1 LTPFRRRAKIGAPA
15 LNPPEALPPGKEDT
29 YRKKAIG
36 FALAV
41 LATSVVAASA
51 QGGQKVAAGGTLA
64 SAGYSCKKTIT
75 LPLVT
80 PVTGGAGFLG
90 AEQGSWAKYAVKTLA
105 PKLGLKVKFVLGD
118 TPVEQGPAPAQALA
132 QKYVAA
138 ANVLAILGPSTSG
151 AVAASSA
158 TYGQAKIAHI
168 SPSATRTSLTQGA
181 SKEASSAFF
190 RVVPGDYIQGPS
202 DANFMI
208 KTLKVKK
215 VVLLDFQEPYSVGLS
230 DAVEGTLKK
239 NGVSTTRLSAPNTTT
254 DYSAYVSRV
263 PNDADIV
270 FFPTQKPGDAQTFAQ
285 QLIEQGKKAKVFG
298 GDGSN
303 DPSQFK
309 QPGSYVSNFA
319 PLITGIKSDAAI
331 VAAWKK
337 QNPGKAVGSFG
348 PPTYGAAQIA
358 MNAIAL
364 ACKAGHGTATRQAV
378 LRSVKKVRIKNWIL
392 GGSFRWS
399 TKTND
404 PLNAKFYI
412 FQIQSNGS
420 YKLVN

>member
-1 LTPFRRRAKIGAPA
+1 M
-15 LNPPEALPPGKEDT
+15 
-29 YRKKAIG
+29 KKAIG
-36 FALAV
+36 LALAV

-51 QGGQKVAAGGTLA
+51 QGSNRITAASAAGVN
-64 SAGYSCKKTIT
+64 CKSTIT

-105 PKLGLKVKFVLGD
+105 KPLGLKIKFVLGD

-132 QKYVAA
+132 QKYVADKS
-138 ANVLAILGPSTSG
+138 VLVVLGPSTSG

-158 TYGQAKIAHI
+158 TYYSAKIAHI
-168 SPSATRTSLTQGA
+168 SPSATRTSLTQGSPKDA
-181 SKEASSAFF
+181 TPAFF
-190 RVVPGDYIQGPS
+190 RDVPGDYIQGPS

-215 VVLLDFQEPYSVGLS
+215 VVLLDFQEPYSTGLS
-230 DAVEGTLKK
+230 DSVEGVLKK
-239 NGVSTTRLSAPNTTT
+239 AGVSTIRLSAPNTTT
-254 DYSAYVSRV
+254 DYSAYVTKV
-263 PNDADIV
+263 PSDADIV

-303 DPSQFK
+303 DSSAFK

-319 PLITGIKSDAAI
+319 PDITGIAADKALI
-331 VAAWKK
+331 AGWKK
-337 QNPGKAVGSFG
+337 DNPGKAVGSFG
-348 PPTYGAAQIA
+348 PPSYGAAQVA
-358 MNAIAL
+358 MKAIAL
-364 ACKAGHGTATRQAV
+364 ACKSGHSTTTRQAV
-378 LRSVKKVRIKNWIL
+378 LSNIKKVKINNWIL
-392 GGSFRWS
+392 GGSLRWS
-399 TKTND
+399 TKSND

-420 YKLVN
+420 YKLVG

>member
-1 LTPFRRRAKIGAPA
+1 M
-15 LNPPEALPPGKEDT
+15 
-29 YRKKAIG
+29 KKAIG
-36 FALAV
+36 LALAV

-51 QGGQKVAAGGTLA
+51 QGSTKVAVTAAAGVN
-64 SAGYSCKKTIT
+64 CKSTIT

-118 TPVEQGPAPAQALA
+118 TPVEQGASVAQTIA
-132 QKYVAA
+132 QKYVG
-138 ANVLAILGPSTSG
+138 NKSVLAILGPSTSG

-168 SPSATRTSLTQGA
+168 SPSATRTSLTQG
-181 SKEASSAFF
+181 SNKEATSAFF
-190 RVVPGDYIQGPS
+190 RVVPGDYIQGPT
-202 DANFMI
+202 DANYMI
-208 KTLKVKK
+208 KALKVKK

-230 DAVEGTLKK
+230 DAVEATLKK
-239 NGVSTTRLSAPNTTT
+239 AGVSTSRLSAPNTTT
-254 DYSAYVSRV
+254 DYSAYVTKV
-263 PNDADIV
+263 PGDADIV

-303 DPSQFK
+303 DASAFK
-309 QPGSYVSNFA
+309 AAGSYVSNFA
-319 PLITGIKSDAAI
+319 PDITGIPADAAI
-331 VAAWKK
+331 IRGWKK
-337 QNPGKAVGSFG
+337 DNPGKSVGSFG
-348 PPTYGAAQIA
+348 PPSYGAAQVA
-358 MNAIAL
+358 LQAIKL
-364 ACKAGHGTATRQAV
+364 ACTQGHGTVTRQAV
-378 LRSVKKVRIKNWIL
+378 LRNIKKVKINNWIL
-392 GGSFRWS
+392 GGQFRWS

-412 FQIQSNGS
+412 FQIQSNGT
-420 YKLVN
+420 YKLVG

>member
-1 LTPFRRRAKIGAPA
+1 M
-15 LNPPEALPPGKEDT
+15 
-29 YRKKAIG
+29 KKAIG

-254 DYSAYVSRV
+254 DYSAYVTKV
-263 PNDADIV
+263 PGDADIV

-285 QLIEQGKKAKVFG
+285 QLLEQGKKAKVFG

-303 DPSQFK
+303 DSSQFK
-309 QPGSYVSNFA
+309 APGSYVSNFA
-319 PLITGIKSDAAI
+319 PDISGIKADAALI
-331 VAAWKK
+331 AGWKK
-337 QNPGKAVGSFG
+337 DNPGKAVGSFG
-348 PPTYGAAQIA
+348 PPSYGATQVAL
-358 MNAIAL
+358 NAIKL
-364 ACKAGHGTATRQAV
+364 ACTQGHGTATRQAV
-378 LRSVKKVRIKNWIL
+378 LRNIKKVRINNWIL
-392 GGSFRWS
+392 GGQFRWS

-420 YKLVN
+420 YKLVG